1 MLPIAHSWGG
11 GRRILS
17 KIMFLNKEKIKMKP
31 ELNTEEEI
39 SKIIKT
45 RTTY

>member
-1 MLPIAHSWGG
+1 
-11 GRRILS
+11 
-17 KIMFLNKEKIKMKP
+17 MFLNKEKIKMKP

-45 RTTY
+45 RTTH